1 MKKTNNLKGESM
13 KKAITSK
20 DSLKD
25 IVVQALKKQFK
36 ATKITNLYLD
46 KSKDIDGDL
55 GIDGT
60 AGYHYTIY
68 ADIYKGV
75 KKNESGNKVFNYI
88 GNYSLNINN
97 LLSFDTLDEKKY
109 YFPNFIPNVVQLAR
123 QINESGK

>member
-1 MKKTNNLKGESM
+1 MKKP
-13 KKAITSK
+13 ITGK

-25 IVVQALKKQFK
+25 IVVKALKKEFK

-46 KSKDIDGDL
+46 KRKDIDGDL

-68 ADIYKGV
+68 ADIFKGV
-75 KKNESGNKVFNYI
+75 KKDEFGNRVYNYL

-123 QINESGK
+123 QINESGN

>member
-1 MKKTNNLKGESM
+1 MKKP
-13 KKAITSK
+13 ITSK

-25 IVVQALKKQFK
+25 IVVKALKKEFK

-46 KSKDIDGDL
+46 KRKDIDGDL

-75 KKNESGNKVFNYI
+75 KKDKFGHRVFNYI

-97 LLSFDTLDEKKY
+97 LLSFDTLDEKKS
-109 YFPNFIPNVVQLAR
+109 YFPNFIPNVIEHCRNYAFGEREKEEKERVQW
-123 QINESGK
+123 

>member
-1 MKKTNNLKGESM
+1 M
-13 KKAITSK
+13 KKAITSN

-25 IVVQALKKQFK
+25 IVVKALKKQFK

-46 KSKDIDGDL
+46 KRKDIDGDL

-68 ADIYKGV
+68 ADIYKGI
-75 KKNESGNKVFNYI
+75 KINKFGNRVYNYL

-97 LLSFDTLDEKKY
+97 LLSFNTLDEKKY
-109 YFPNFIPNVVQLAR
+109 YFPNFIPNVISHCRNYAFGER
-123 QINESGK
+123 EKEEKERENA